1 MKVYPKFFTDEMT
14 DLKEVIGWIRYV
26 NKERPNDVND
36 FTNLQNRFMAGRKTA
51 KVPTGASDI
60 ADTDRVGDFNY
71 DDAYIYLVTVDGM
84 GDAVWGR
91 TPLDTSW

>member
-36 FTNLQNRFMAGRKTA
+36 FTNLQNRFMAGRKVA
-51 KVPTGASDI
+51 KVPTGASDV
-60 ADTDRVGDFNY
+60 DPSDRVGDFNY
-71 DDAYIYLVTVDGM
+71 DVSYWYILVDNAGT
-84 GDAVWGR
+84 AEWR
-91 TPLDTSW
+91 RAALASW